1 VKHDIAAISPA
12 DERAN
17 RSIMLDLAEASG
29 NNGGNLSVAK
39 RQPRA
44 TAPLGIDPGCKD
56 PRGTLV
62 MSDPQKSE
70 MVFHDLAPV
79 AELCTQFSASCED
92 AVGKGKVLPA
102 IEPYLAKVSDVL
114 RVTLRSRLQAIQE
127 SYRLADTARETGAVS
142 KSTPG
147 ELADPVT
154 AVTVDAATPLAGPHL
169 AERWGQGGP
178 ERVPTIEG
186 EIDLNT
192 SMAVPASTDVNAR
205 TVGYFPEGEGDT
217 ASTII
222 RSGDQ
227 EGSPKSPD
235 NRPTSKADFVL
246 IPGYQIV
253 GELGRGGM
261 GVVYKALQTGL
272 NRWVAL
278 KMVLAGAHA
287 GPEQLLRFK
296 TEAQAVG
303 RLQHPNIVQVY
314 DIGEHDGLPY
324 FSLEFV
330 GGGSLDAKVHRQPQP
345 ADESAHM
352 VETLARAMEYAHD
365 NGIVHRDL
373 KPANILLTTDGMP
386 KITDF
391 GLAKHLEGGESS
403 KTRSGTILGTPSY
416 MAPEQARGETQN
428 IGPLADV
435 YALGAILYE
444 LVAGRPPFE
453 AATLMDTIVAVTKD
467 EPLAPTRLRPE
478 IPSDLETICL
488 KCLEKDQSKR
498 YASAAALADDLRR
511 FLAREPIVARPV
523 PAWERL
529 ARWCVRNPRVAGL
542 LGMVAALLVIV
553 TAVSLGAA
561 YRISRE
567 QVRTEQQRQIAI
579 ERAAAEQIARKE
591 ADRNADLA
599 RKNADDARKAEDQAS
614 KQAQVALN
622 IVYDVVTSTDEKL
635 RTKADLGPLRKEL
648 LEIAMKRLDEISRD
662 AATSGKAD
670 RTMGVALQRMGEFYE
685 QMGMTDKQIQVFQ
698 RSLDIFNRLMREQPQ
713 EDWNKFDAAISYDS
727 LGEIGREIEPDPAK
741 LFGYY
746 TQSLELRKALVAAI
760 QSPKPTP
767 FQRRRALA
775 VSSVKLGNLAM
786 EVGDPKA
793 ARDYGQQALEQS
805 RAAAALEPSKAYDRR
820 ELISSALVVLGR
832 ASSRLGNEAVARK
845 SFVDALK
852 LRQEM
857 VQADALNAYAKQELA
872 RVYDTLGDLELEND
886 HASDARAHYLRAQ
899 EIFRAIHQKDP
910 SNPEIRWYLG
920 NLDYHLGTTELL
932 LGHAQAAQERYRTC
946 LETRQALLKSD
957 PNNIE
962 RQIELMRIGAR
973 LGQRQ
978 DAAGTAQKVCQ
989 SAPKHAGKL
998 FSAACGFALCLDG
1011 FNPQKS
1017 AQAKT
1022 EAENYADRA
1031 IAVLRQAVQQGYRDV
1046 RAIEHAPDLHS
1057 LRSDPRFIAL
1067 VNELRQRHS

>member
-1 VKHDIAAISPA
+1 
-12 DERAN
+12 
-17 RSIMLDLAEASG
+17 
-29 NNGGNLSVAK
+29 
-39 RQPRA
+39 
-44 TAPLGIDPGCKD
+44 
-56 PRGTLV
+56 

-70 MVFHDLAPV
+70 MAFHDLAPV

-92 AVGKGKVLPA
+92 AVGKGTVLPP
-102 IEPYLAKVSDVL
+102 IEPYLARVSDAL
-114 RVTLRSRLQAIQE
+114 RVTLRCRLEAIQE
-127 SYRLADTARETGAVS
+127 SYLSSTTACETGDVS
-142 KSTPG
+142 RSAPG
-147 ELADPVT
+147 ELTDPVT

-169 AERWGQGGP
+169 SAERWGQATP
-178 ERVPTIEG
+178 PRVPTIEG
-186 EIDLNT
+186 EVDLNT
-192 SMAVPASTDVNAR
+192 SMSASASSDVNAR

-217 ASTII
+217 ASTVI
-222 RSGDQ
+222 RSEDEKSGPQ
-227 EGSPKSPD
+227 SPD

-246 IPGYQIV
+246 IPGYEIV

-261 GVVYKALQTGL
+261 GVVYKALQIGL

-352 VETLARAMEYAHD
+352 VETLARAMEYAHE

-444 LVAGRPPFE
+444 LVTGRPPFE

-467 EPLAPTRLRPE
+467 EPLAPTRLRPHV
-478 IPSDLETICL
+478 PADLETICL

-523 PAWERL
+523 PAWERT
-529 ARWCVRNPRVAGL
+529 ARWCARNPRVAGL
-542 LGMVAALLVIV
+542 LGMVAALMVIV
-553 TAVSLGAA
+553 TAVSLAAA
-561 YRISRE
+561 YRISQE

-579 ERAAAEQIARKE
+579 ERAAAEQIARQE

-599 RKNADDARKAEDQAS
+599 RKNADDARKAEDEAS

-635 RTKADLGPLRKEL
+635 RTKAEMGPLRKEL
-648 LEIAMKRLDEISRD
+648 LENAMKRLDEISRD

-685 QMGMTDKQIQVFQ
+685 QMGMTDKQIQVYE
-698 RSLDIFNRLMREQPQ
+698 RSLDIFNRLMREQPR

-746 TQSLELRKALVAAI
+746 KQSLELRKALVEAV
-760 QSPKPTP
+760 QSPEPTL
-767 FQRRRALA
+767 FKRRRALA
-775 VSSVKLGNLAM
+775 VSSIKLGNLAM
-786 EVGDPKA
+786 EVGNPQA
-793 ARDYGQQALEQS
+793 ARGYGQQALSQS
-805 RAAAALEPSKAYDRR
+805 QAAAADHPDKSYDRR
-820 ELISSALVVLGR
+820 ELISSATLLLGR
-832 ASSRLGNEAVARK
+832 ATSRLGNEAAAREY
-845 SFVDALK
+845 FADAIK

-857 VQADALNAYAKQELA
+857 VEADALNANAKQELA
-872 RVYDTLGDLELEND
+872 RVYDALGDHELERD
-886 HASDARAHYLRAQ
+886 HASDARENYLRAH
-899 EIFRAIHQKDP
+899 EIFKALHQKDP
-910 SNPEIRWYLG
+910 SNLEIRWYQG
-920 NLDYHLGTTELL
+920 NVDYYLGTTELL
-932 LGHAQAAQERYRTC
+932 LGHAKAAEERYRTC

-957 PNNIE
+957 PKNIE
-962 RQIELMRIGAR
+962 RQIELMRVAAR

-978 DAAGTAQKVCQ
+978 DAAAAAQKVCQ
-989 SAPKHAGKL
+989 YAPKHAGKL
-998 FSAACGFALCLDG
+998 FSGACGFALCLDG
-1011 FNPQKS
+1011 LRPQES

-1022 EAENYADRA
+1022 QAEKYADRA
-1031 IAVLRQAVQQGYRDV
+1031 IAVLRQAVQQGYRDL
-1046 RAIEHAPDLHS
+1046 RAIEHTPDLRS

-1067 VNELRQRHS
+1067 VNELGQRRS

>member
-1 VKHDIAAISPA
+1 
-12 DERAN
+12 
-17 RSIMLDLAEASG
+17 
-29 NNGGNLSVAK
+29 
-39 RQPRA
+39 
-44 TAPLGIDPGCKD
+44 
-56 PRGTLV
+56 
-62 MSDPQKSE
+62 
-70 MVFHDLAPV
+70 
-79 AELCTQFSASCED
+79 
-92 AVGKGKVLPA
+92 
-102 IEPYLAKVSDVL
+102 
-114 RVTLRSRLQAIQE
+114 
-127 SYRLADTARETGAVS
+127 
-142 KSTPG
+142 
-147 ELADPVT
+147 
-154 AVTVDAATPLAGPHL
+154 
-169 AERWGQGGP
+169 
-178 ERVPTIEG
+178 
-186 EIDLNT
+186 
-192 SMAVPASTDVNAR
+192 
-205 TVGYFPEGEGDT
+205 
-217 ASTII
+217 
-222 RSGDQ
+222 
-227 EGSPKSPD
+227 
-235 NRPTSKADFVL
+235 
-246 IPGYQIV
+246 
-253 GELGRGGM
+253 
-261 GVVYKALQTGL
+261 
-272 NRWVAL
+272 
-278 KMVLAGAHA
+278 MVLAGAHA

-330 GGGSLDAKVHRQPQP
+330 GGGSLDAKVHRRPQP
-345 ADESAHM
+345 PDESAHL
-352 VETLARAMEYAHD
+352 VETLARAMQYAHE

-416 MAPEQARGETQN
+416 MAPEQARGDTQN

-435 YALGAILYE
+435 YALGAMLYE

-542 LGMVAALLVIV
+542 LGMVAALMVIV
-553 TAVSLGAA
+553 TAVSLAAA
-561 YRISRE
+561 YRISQE

-579 ERAAAEQIARKE
+579 ERAAAEQIARQE

-635 RTKADLGPLRKEL
+635 RTKADMGPLRKEL

-670 RTMGVALQRMGEFYE
+670 RTMGVALQRMGSFYE
-685 QMGMTDKQIQVFQ
+685 QMGMTDKQIQVYE
-698 RSLDIFNRLMREQPQ
+698 RSLDIFNRLMREDPL
-713 EDWNKFDAAISYDS
+713 EDWTKFDAAISYDS

-746 TQSLELRKALVAAI
+746 THSLQLRKQLVAVTHRP
-760 QSPKPTP
+760 SPTA

-786 EVGDPKA
+786 EVGDPQA
-793 ARDYGQQALEQS
+793 ALDYGLQALEQS
-805 RAAAALEPSKAYDRR
+805 QAAASQDPSKAYDRR
-820 ELISSALVVLGR
+820 ELTSSASLLLGR
-832 ASSRLGNEAVARK
+832 ASSRLGDDAAARK
-845 SFVDALK
+845 YFAEAMK

-872 RVYDTLGDLELEND
+872 RVYDALGDLELEED
-886 HASDARAHYLRAQ
+886 HASLARTNYFQAH
-899 EIFRAIHQKDP
+899 EIFKTLHQKDQ
-910 SNPEIRWYLG
+910 SNPEIQWYLG
-920 NLDYHLGTTELL
+920 NVDYHLGTTELL

-962 RQIELMRIGAR
+962 RKIELMRVAAR
-973 LGQRQ
+973 LGQRE
-978 DAAGTAQKVCQ
+978 DAARTAQRVCDY
-989 SAPKHAGKL
+989 APKHAGKL

-1011 FNPQKS
+1011 LDPKQS
-1017 AQAKT
+1017 PQAKVQMQ
-1022 EAENYADRA
+1022 NYADRA
-1031 IAVLRQAVQQGYRDV
+1031 VASLRQAVQQGYRDL
-1046 RAIEHAPDLHS
+1046 RAIEHTPDMRA

-1067 VNELRQRHS
+1067 VNELGQRRS